1 MNANT
6 TVRTARRRTIR
17 IAAAALIAA
26 ASFSL
31 TACNND
37 TDDTGTKKPVAS
49 AESSSGGSSSG
60 AQGSDAKPD
69 AKTGGKTGDTDKA
82 PSSTGGQKL
91 ADGSTAKIDKLGT
104 QHYRLKIINDGA
116 VLATLEANQR
126 DAGLDANGMY
136 VVFTQSGEVHSW
148 MGGEHSGP
156 GTYKLAGGWTA
167 KVTKVG
173 DAHFRADIIG
183 NEGSV
188 DGTLEANQ
196 HDDGMDAN
204 GVYIVLSAGGVI
216 SAHE

>member
-6 TVRTARRRTIR
+6 TARSTRRRTIR

-26 ASFSL
+26 ASLSL

-37 TDDTGTKKPVAS
+37 TEDTGTKKPAAS
-49 AESSSGGSSSG
+49 AESSTGGSSSG
-60 AQGSDAKPD
+60 AQGSDAK
-69 AKTGGKTGDTDKA
+69 TGAKTGDTDKA

-136 VVFTQSGEVHSW
+136 VVLTLGGEVHSW

-156 GTYKLAGGWTA
+156 GTFKLAGGWTA

-188 DGTLEANQ
+188 DGTLEANG

-216 SAHE
+216 SAHQ

>member
-6 TVRTARRRTIR
+6 TVRRRRTIR

-26 ASFSL
+26 ASLSL

-37 TDDTGTKKPVAS
+37 TEDTGTKKPAAS
-49 AESSSGGSSSG
+49 AESGTGGSSTG

-69 AKTGGKTGDTDKA
+69 ATTGDTDKA
-82 PSSTGGQKL
+82 PTSTGGQKL

-136 VVFTQSGEVHSW
+136 VVLTLGGEVHSW